1 MTIED
6 LGRRVSECD
15 HFHVTPGMLLTDG
28 TESVRVIY
36 TNEDWFTVVSL
47 SRRSVEIVDQAPD
60 CAKMHPDLSDPATL
74 GCLLALVREAW
85 TEDPGVNHWVRYAVP
100 VFDGLETWRRLTTCT
115 ASAPCGIGHMASDLA
130 TGSPTETCCWCPSLL
145 SRGLA

>member
-1 MTIED
+1 MTLED

-15 HFHVTPGMLLTDG
+15 HFRVTPGMLLTDG

-85 TEDPGVNHWVRYAVP
+85 TEDPDVNQWVDYAVP
-100 VFDGLETWRRLTTCT
+100 IFDGLETWRFGCFTGEQKMTVVCRIATMQIVGATTE
-115 ASAPCGIGHMASDLA
+115 AGILEIGRAHV
-130 TGSPTETCCWCPSLL
+130 
-145 SRGLA
+145 